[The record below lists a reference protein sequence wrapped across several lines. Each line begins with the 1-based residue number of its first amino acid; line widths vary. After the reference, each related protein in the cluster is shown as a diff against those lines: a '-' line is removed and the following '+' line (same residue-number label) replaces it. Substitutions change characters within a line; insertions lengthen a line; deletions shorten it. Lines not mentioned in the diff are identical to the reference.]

1 MSADLEQIYLSN
13 LQSPHKHAIVVAYSL
28 SFSLSF
34 SFSLYCTILFIYS
47 SFVRSVSHLVFIPIY
62 LSSHSFIYCLFSSF
76 FFHNIHS
83 HLILSFIH
91 SFIHCSFSLWVTSV
105 FIFYITLFFPHS
117 SFSYSFS
124 FLQIILPLMIPIP
137 LLVSWLK
144 HF

>member
-91 SFIHCSFSLWVTSV
+91 SFIVLLV
-105 FIFYITLFFPHS
+105 IRLLRS
-117 SFSYSFS
+117 SFSTLPYSS
-124 FLQIILPLMIPIP
+124 LILLSPIISGHRPQA
-137 LLVSWLK
+137 LK
-144 HF
+144 

>member
-34 SFSLYCTILFIYS
+34 SFSLCCTILFIYS

-62 LSSHSFIYCLFSSF
+62 LSSHSFIYCLVSSF

-91 SFIHCSFSLWVTSV
+91 SFIVLLVSKL
-105 FIFYITLFFPHS
+105 LRS
-117 SFSYSFS
+117 SFSTLPYSSLILLSPIISLFFKS
-124 FLQIILPLMIPIP
+124 FYH
-137 LLVSWLK
+137 S
-144 HF
+144 